1 MKVAHYISKYIE
13 SNDNLLWGYIGG
25 FNADILNFFCENKK
39 NHFILNYHEQA
50 SAFAINAYSICQ
62 ERQESLQHQGRL
74 GL

>member
-39 NHFILNYHEQA
+39 TTLSLTIMSKHQPLLLMLIL
-50 SAFAINAYSICQ
+50 FCQ
-62 ERQESLQHQGRL
+62 ERQESLQHQVRL
-74 GL
+74 AL

>member
-39 NHFILNYHEQA
+39 KPLYP
-50 SAFAINAYSICQ
+50 
-62 ERQESLQHQGRL
+62 
-74 GL
+74 